1 MKYDKIKGLDK
12 KISKLIMGND
22 NQTDFDSAAKVWD
35 HWLEVGG
42 NIFDTAFIYGG
53 GVQHIHHIVIQE
65 VYQSN

>member
-42 NIFDTAFIYGG
+42 NIFDT
-53 GVQHIHHIVIQE
+53 E
-65 VYQSN
+65 